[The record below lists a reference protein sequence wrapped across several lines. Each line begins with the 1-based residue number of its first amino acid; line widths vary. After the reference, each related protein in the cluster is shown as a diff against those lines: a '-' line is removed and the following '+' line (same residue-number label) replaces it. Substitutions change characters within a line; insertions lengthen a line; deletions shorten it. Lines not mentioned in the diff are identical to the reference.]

1 MRAAMIEGRRK
12 LVMREVP
19 KPVLDKDEVLIKVQ
33 YCGICGSD
41 LHIYLD
47 GLSLGLGHEYS
58 GDIVEMGPDVKG
70 WEIGD
75 PVVVEF
81 FLPCEE
87 GCYWCKRGETGL
99 CDKLFLHVTGRKVG
113 AFATYVKAKYNRLLK
128 LSDELTY
135 EQGAIV
141 EPTAV
146 SLHAINVSG
155 MKLGDVVAVLGLG
168 PIGQLVA
175 RLLKISGVKAVYAT
189 EISQSRVELARN
201 VVDEVINPKVTDPVD
216 RILELTD
223 GMGPDIVFECVGN
236 VETIQDSIALARKGG
251 TIVIIGNC
259 FDAVETS
266 FIDIVLK
273 GLTIKGS
280 LSGNVGDYVSA
291 FDLIKKKRIDVNP
304 LFTDK
309 FPLEDINKAFE
320 KALKGEGGKILV
332 KP

>member
-12 LVMREVP
+12 LVVRDVP
-19 KPVLDKDEVLIKVQ
+19 EPVLEKDEVLIKVQ

-47 GLSLGLGHEYS
+47 GLSLGLGHEFS
-58 GDIVEMGPDVKG
+58 GDIVEMGPDVEG

-81 FLPCEE
+81 CGCEE
-87 GCYWCKRGETGL
+87 GCYWCKRGQIGL
-99 CDKLFLHVTGRKVG
+99 CNKLVSNITGRKVG
-113 AFATYVKAKYNRLLK
+113 AFATYVKAKYDRLLK
-128 LSDELTY
+128 LSDGLTY

-141 EPTAV
+141 EPTDVA
-146 SLHAINVSG
+146 LHAINISG

-168 PIGQLVA
+168 PIGQLAA
-175 RLLKISGVKAVYAT
+175 RLAKLSAKAVYGT
-189 EISQSRVELARN
+189 EISQSRMELAMN

-223 GMGPDIVFECVGN
+223 GMGPDIVLECAGK
-236 VETIQDSIALARKGG
+236 VETIQESIALARKGG
-251 TIVIIGNC
+251 TIVVVSNC

-266 FIDIVLK
+266 FLDIVMK

-280 LSGNVGDYVSA
+280 RGSNLGDFVSA
-291 FDLIKKKRIDVNP
+291 FNLIKKKRIDVNP

-309 FPLEDINKAFE
+309 FPLEDINQAFE

-332 KP
+332 RP